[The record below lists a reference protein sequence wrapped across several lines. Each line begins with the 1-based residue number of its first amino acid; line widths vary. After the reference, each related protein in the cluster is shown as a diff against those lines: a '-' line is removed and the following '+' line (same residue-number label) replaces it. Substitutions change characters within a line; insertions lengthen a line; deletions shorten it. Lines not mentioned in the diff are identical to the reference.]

1 MTWAA
6 TTSSLCLGESAVET
20 LSLLS
25 TFENEDHRN
34 SAIDYMVPS
43 ATLSDDIED
52 SSELRVALVQEID
65 ANESMMPV
73 TKKRLLDKLRAVKES
88 FLFSFC

>member
-6 TTSSLCLGESAVET
+6 TTSSLCLGESAEET

-25 TFENEDHRN
+25 TLENEDHRN
-34 SAIDYMVPS
+34 SAIDYMVLS